1 VPVQR
6 NAEKRAVD
14 FNHSAM
20 IAPARCAPSEQQID
34 GWRMSQIPEATDLEA
49 QIAELIKRAGD
60 SLRQSG
66 VDAPRDA
73 AGGSGAD
80 RPCNDA
86 GAVATRL
93 EGAQ

>member
-1 VPVQR
+1 
-6 NAEKRAVD
+6 
-14 FNHSAM
+14 
-20 IAPARCAPSEQQID
+20 
-34 GWRMSQIPEATDLEA
+34 MSHIPETTDLEA
-49 QIAELIKRAGD
+49 QIAVLIKRAGD

-73 AGGSGAD
+73 AGGNGAD
-80 RPCNDA
+80 RPRNDA